1 MGYSSRGG
9 ENWTKTGIRLVCKTV
24 FAQLF
29 PSGGRPMLLIRLR
42 TDKKM
47 SLVNRNVF
55 EEKL

>member
-9 ENWTKTGIRLVCKTV
+9 ENWAKTGIRLACKTV
-24 FAQLF
+24 FVQFF
-29 PSGGRPMLLIRLR
+29 PSGVWPMLFIRLR

-47 SLVNRNVF
+47 SPVNRNVF